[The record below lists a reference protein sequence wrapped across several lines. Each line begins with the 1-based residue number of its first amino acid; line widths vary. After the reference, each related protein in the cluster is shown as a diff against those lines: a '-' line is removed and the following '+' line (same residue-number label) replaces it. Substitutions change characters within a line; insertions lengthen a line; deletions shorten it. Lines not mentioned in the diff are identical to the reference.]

1 MKQLLAVIGSAL
13 VLVSIPQPAGA
24 QDTREAQGTV
34 TAVTPTSISIQVKDQ
49 VMTFNVDQKTQVT
62 ARGAS
67 TQTRAAQAEGR
78 KGPDLPTI
86 VKVGQGVEIRY
97 HQEGMHAASIRVLP
111 GPVEGS
117 MSEKQETAPR
127 RTMNGTVTALTGTSL
142 TAKTKEGEV
151 TFAIDQKTEVIGKG
165 IGTAGRK
172 KTEAGEKTVLAD
184 FVAVGDDVR
193 IVYHEMGAVKH
204 AAEVHVTR
212 KGTIKK

>member
-13 VLVSIPQPAGA
+13 VLVSIPNPAGA
-24 QDTREAQGTV
+24 QDTKEARGTV
-34 TAVTPTSISIQVKDQ
+34 TALTPTSITIQVKDQ

-78 KGPDLPTI
+78 KGPDLPTL

-97 HQEGMHAASIRVLP
+97 HEAGMHAASIRVLP

-117 MSEKQETAPR
+117 MSEKQESAPK
-127 RTMNGTVTALTGTSL
+127 RTMNGTVTALTGKSL
-142 TAKTKEGEV
+142 TMKTKDGEV
-151 TFAIDQKTEVIGKG
+151 TFAIDQKTQVIGQG
-165 IGTAGRK
+165 VGTAGRK

-193 IVYHEMGAVKH
+193 ILYHDMGDVKH
-204 AAEVHVTR
+204 ATEVNITR
-212 KGTIKK
+212 KGTIRK

>member
-13 VLVSIPQPAGA
+13 VLVSIPHPTGA
-24 QDTREAQGTV
+24 QDTKEAQGTV
-34 TAVTPTSISIQVKDQ
+34 SAVSPTSISIKVKDQ
-49 VMTFNVDQKTQVT
+49 VMTFNVDEKTQVT

-78 KGPDLPTI
+78 KGPDLPTL

-97 HQEGMHAASIRVLP
+97 HEQGMHAASIRVLP
-111 GPVEGS
+111 GPVAGS
-117 MSEKQETAPR
+117 VSEKQETAPR

-172 KTEAGEKTVLAD
+172 KSEAGEKTILTD

-193 IVYHEMGAVKH
+193 VVYHETGAVKH